1 MSENDDRFPEG
12 FPEKR
17 APWGDNKTFSSM
29 AKEEL
34 CRERLT
40 RPCCTRAEAYG
51 VLLFCNGFSGDEIR
65 IVTTSPAVAQR
76 LPRLFRRAF
85 GVRFDRQPG
94 ENARGKQIFVMN
106 DPAKLGR
113 ILDTFGYDRGQVS
126 HHINYAVLE
135 ESCCQAA
142 FFRGA
147 FLAAGS
153 IMDPR
158 QRYHLE
164 LTTSHYAVSR
174 ELAPLLA
181 EMDFHPKT
189 TTRRGNYVTYFK
201 QSEAIADFLTAIG
214 APLSAMELMNAKLE
228 KNIMNRVNRRS
239 NCDMANLDKAVAAA
253 QGQIAAIRTLRSSPR
268 WDALPENLRDT
279 AELRTEHPE
288 LSLSQLAELAGV
300 SKSCLNHRLRR
311 LMELAEEQ
319 NSASRP

>member
-1 MSENDDRFPEG
+1 MSENDDRFPAG
-12 FPEKR
+12 FPEEGAGREDK
-17 APWGDNKTFSSM
+17 KTFSSL

-40 RPCCTRAEAYG
+40 RPCCARAEAYG
-51 VLLFCNGFSGDEIR
+51 TLLFCNAFTGDGIR
-65 IVTTSPAVAQR
+65 IVTGSPAVAQR

-85 GVRFDRQPG
+85 GLRFDRQPG
-94 ENARGKQIFVMN
+94 ERARGKQIFAVT

-113 ILDTFGYDRGQVS
+113 ILDAFGYDHGQVS

-158 QRYHLE
+158 RRYHLE

-181 EMDFHPKT
+181 EMDLHPRT

-228 KNIMNRVNRRS
+228 KNIMNGVNRRS

-253 QGQIAAIRTLRSSPR
+253 QGQIAAIRALRSSPR

-279 AELRTEHPE
+279 AQLRMEHPE

-300 SKSCLNHRLRR
+300 SKSCLNHRLRK
-311 LMELAEEQ
+311 LNALSQ
-319 NSASRP
+319 DD